1 MEDTTSRSGEE
12 DDLDEAAQSSVSLPS
27 SSRQQRNQAEKKRR
41 DTLNNFITE
50 LGSLVPMVSA
60 SPKKLDKTSVLRLA
74 AAYLRVHQTLAKTK
88 EEYHRL
94 SIPIK
99 WCQLILDGMDGM
111 LLVITASGKV
121 VFISHNIEA
130 LLGHSQTDLLGQSL
144 YNITSLEDHEELKAN
159 LTPSPSPAEDLDRP
173 STSASTSSAGSSD
186 STWKRDLERRSFY
199 LRLRHK
205 STPRGEQPQYE
216 VVHIVGHLRVPSPP
230 PTKKRSPGGGS
241 SSEGAQH
248 LNQEVVLVAMMKP
261 FKEIRITSSSFLEA
275 SREEWISRHL
285 IDGTIVYSDHRIS
298 VVSGYMAEEVTGDF
312 AFRYMHEDDVRWV
325 LIALRQMYFRGESYG
340 KSCYRLMSKTGEY
353 IYIRTHGYLELNED
367 THSVQSFVCIN
378 TLVPKDEGE
387 QHIKEMKELYT
398 PMVACHDS
406 SVITFTNSTPTE
418 DSSSNMLSPLNVG
431 DPGELGKAIQQLL
444 SDLPLG
450 QIHPRD
456 SDNPVSDEQY
466 AKCAMVSKTTLP
478 KLQVHCNQVGVMNV
492 PLIKKGPRYQSRPSV
507 ITRAKEKRS
516 SVEDQSTSKKIRQET
531 PPNPS
536 AASALDI
543 NRSVI
548 KSRDDYMEMECS
560 DDSSMVPLS
569 RYASSPQ
576 GSFAISS
583 PPSGYTLATG
593 SSSQIDYLS
602 SPGDVGGSLILESA
616 TSPTT
621 SSARQPSE
629 LFLNEFIT
637 VDSLDTR
644 LGPSL
649 TDAIEDP
656 LQVGPLD
663 TLGFW
668 TSEMDSLDEGVVRG
682 HMQLEERIQFQD
694 TQISAIEEDLTL
706 VPISSE
712 GNNIYRS
719 TVTHLKAEHRK
730 QQQMLK
736 TLKQDH
742 QSIQQCSKDQQ
753 LAVRGAQDIGA
764 LSAE

>member
-1 MEDTTSRSGEE
+1 
-12 DDLDEAAQSSVSLPS
+12 
-27 SSRQQRNQAEKKRR
+27 
-41 DTLNNFITE
+41 
-50 LGSLVPMVSA
+50 
-60 SPKKLDKTSVLRLA
+60 
-74 AAYLRVHQTLAKTK
+74 
-88 EEYHRL
+88 
-94 SIPIK
+94 
-99 WCQLILDGMDGM
+99 MDGM
-111 LLVITASGKV
+111 LLVITASGKI
-121 VFISHNIEA
+121 VFVSHNIET

-159 LTPSPSPAEDLDRP
+159 LTPSVPLAEELDRP
-173 STSASTSSAGSSD
+173 STSTSAPAGSSEL
-186 STWKRDLERRSFY
+186 WRRDAERRSFY

-216 VVHIVGHLRVPSPP
+216 VVHVVGHLRVPSPP
-230 PTKKRSPGGGS
+230 PTKKRSPSGGS
-241 SSEGAQH
+241 SSEGAQQF
-248 LNQEVVLVAMMKP
+248 NQEVVLVALMKP
-261 FKEIRITSSSFLEA
+261 FKEIRITSSSFIEA

-298 VVSGYMAEEVTGDF
+298 VVSGYMAEEVTGGY
-312 AFRYMHEDDVRWV
+312 AFKYMHQDDVRWV
-325 LIALRQMYFRGESYG
+325 LIALRQMYYRGESYG

-378 TLVPKDEGE
+378 TLVSKSEGE
-387 QHIKEMKELYT
+387 AHIKEMKAMYT
-398 PMVACHDS
+398 PMVTSQDS
-406 SVITFTNSTPTE
+406 SVVTFTSPSITSSLDSTPGP
-418 DSSSNMLSPLNVG
+418 SSKIMTPLKVD
-431 DPGELGKAIQQLL
+431 DPGELNEAIQQLL
-444 SDLPLG
+444 SDLPVD
-450 QIHPRD
+450 QIQTRD
-456 SDNPVSDEQY
+456 SDNPICDEQY

-478 KLQVHCNQVGVMNV
+478 KLQVHCSQVGVMSM
-492 PLIKKGPRYQSRPSV
+492 PMIKKGPRYQSRPSV

-516 SVEDQSTSKKIRQET
+516 SAEELSTSKKLRQESPPT
-531 PPNPS
+531 PPV
-536 AASALDI
+536 ASVMDI

-548 KSRDDYMEMECS
+548 KSRDDYIEMECS
-560 DDSSMVPLS
+560 DDSSLVPLS

-576 GSFAISS
+576 GSFTISS
-583 PPSGYTLATG
+583 PPSGYTLAAG
-593 SSSQIDYLS
+593 PSSQMGYLS
-602 SPGDVGGSLILESA
+602 SPGDVGGSLLLESA

-621 SSARQPSE
+621 SSVRQPGD

-644 LGPSL
+644 LGTHALS
-649 TDAIEDP
+649 DAIEDP

-668 TSEMDSLDEGVVRG
+668 TSDMDSLEEGVVRG
-682 HMQLEERIQFQD
+682 HMQLEERMQFQD

-712 GNNIYRS
+712 GNHIYRS

-753 LAVRGAQDIGA
+753 LSVRGAQDIGA
-764 LSAE
+764 CSGS